1 MFEVKC
7 IVEED
12 VSLKIDTLYVEAE
25 LNKTA
30 SRDKN
35 VCIVF
40 ICTNESWRPEE
51 TWRSRGRKYYTIR
64 LPYEHV
70 KKMSAES
77 VKPLMLQMASERLR
91 STV

>member
-12 VSLKIDTLYVEAE
+12 VSPKIDTLYVEAE
-25 LNKTA
+25 LNKSA
-30 SRDKN
+30 SSDKN

-51 TWRSRGRKYYTIR
+51 TWRSKGRKYYTIR

-70 KKMSAES
+70 KKLNVDAA
-77 VKPLMLQMASERLR
+77 KPLLLKLASERLGL
-91 STV
+91 TV

>member
-12 VSLKIDTLYVEAE
+12 VSPKIDTRYVEAE

-30 SRDKN
+30 LSNKN
-35 VCIVF
+35 VCVVF

-51 TWRSRGRKYYTIR
+51 TWRSKGWNYYSIR
-64 LPYEHV
+64 LPYEQV
-70 KKMSAES
+70 KKMNADA
-77 VKPLMLQMASERLR
+77 VKPLMLQMASERLG
-91 STV
+91 

>member
-7 IVEED
+7 IVEAD
-12 VSLKIDTLYVEAE
+12 VSPKIDTLYVETE

-30 SRDKN
+30 SSDKN

-51 TWRSRGRKYYTIR
+51 SWRSKGWKYYTIR

-70 KKMSAES
+70 KKMNADA
-77 VKPLMLQMASERLR
+77 VKPLMLQMASDRLG
-91 STV
+91 

>member
-12 VSLKIDTLYVEAE
+12 VSPKIDTRYVEAE

-30 SRDKN
+30 SSNKN
-35 VCIVF
+35 VCVVF

-51 TWRSRGRKYYTIR
+51 TWRSKGWKYYSIR
-64 LPYEHV
+64 LPYEQV
-70 KKMSAES
+70 KKMNADA
-77 VKPLMLQMASERLR
+77 VKPLMLQMASEKLR
-91 STV
+91 